1 MFYLYKYYNKLGGVF
16 MEVGK
21 RIIELREKKNFTTNY
36 LANKA
41 GISQSYL
48 RAIELGKKNPTV
60 EMLTYICDALEI
72 SLCNFF
78 TDGVKNV
85 SPFLL
90 STIDLL
96 TEKEQI
102 LLSELI
108 SEMKKDDRL

>member
-1 MFYLYKYYNKLGGVF
+1 

-72 SLCNFF
+72 SLSNFF
-78 TDGVKNV
+78 TDGIKNV

-90 STIDLL
+90 SAIDIL

-102 LLSELI
+102 ILSELI

>member
-1 MFYLYKYYNKLGGVF
+1 

-60 EMLTYICDALEI
+60 EMLTYICDALK
-72 SLCNFF
+72 FH
-78 TDGVKNV
+78 
-85 SPFLL
+85 
-90 STIDLL
+90 
-96 TEKEQI
+96 
-102 LLSELI
+102 
-108 SEMKKDDRL
+108 